1 VTEER
6 KPKPFA
12 LDPPQ
17 TSFTLRDLDNAQPVT
32 PRPQG
37 LNLNHPRLAPP
48 GMAGIKPKTRW
59 QTVQAANVNVRVSV
73 EVSDASNRKP
83 KPAPTEKP
91 KLALGQEGE
100 AKRAFAPIVRTPSGK
115 DRSWER

>member
-1 VTEER
+1 MTDAK
-6 KPKPFA
+6 KPKPFT

-48 GMAGIKPKTRW
+48 GMAGIKPSGVRHS
-59 QTVQAANVNVRVSV
+59 VQANGIEVRVSV
-73 EVSDASNRKP
+73 NVAANTQRPEPEPVTRP
-83 KPAPTEKP
+83 RLT
-91 KLALGQEGE
+91 LGQEGE
-100 AKRAFAPIVRTPSGK
+100 AKRAFTPIVRGLPGK
-115 DRSWER
+115 NRGWER